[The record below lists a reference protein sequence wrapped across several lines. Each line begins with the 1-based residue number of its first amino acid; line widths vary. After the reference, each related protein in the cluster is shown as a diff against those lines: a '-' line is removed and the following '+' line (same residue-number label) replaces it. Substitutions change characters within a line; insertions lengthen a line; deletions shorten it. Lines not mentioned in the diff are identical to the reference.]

1 MPKKDSMSSGQVEL
15 CDVKVDVLIKH
26 KSRRKGKS
34 VEELSV
40 GTSETSRDVDSDAT
54 RQKSRRDRSSSH
66 DGLEG
71 GRRKKRDVERSVESV
86 GAIQARRP
94 ETESSDDSVDMRDHK
109 KRRNYDTIDH
119 GVANVHVM
127 RHKKRLA
134 VADLSDEEANM
145 VRQQRRRRDEHS
157 GTSSDPTRHKQR
169 RNTHSAG
176 PYEGT
181 TKGKPKTSSKSTDY
195 VYVNNAYVGSLN
207 SVNEGRCQQ
216 PITSTYREQYWAC
229 SKWSHGKKILAI
241 GIGVLLGMSLVGGII
256 TLALIITGQNPDEII
271 GPLLPGNNDRHFA
284 LF

>member
-26 KSRRKGKS
+26 KSRRKQKS
-34 VEELSV
+34 VEELS
-40 GTSETSRDVDSDAT
+40 TSSSKTSREVDSGEA
-54 RQKSRRDRSSSH
+54 RHKSRRDRSSSH
-66 DGLEG
+66 DGLDA
-71 GRRKKRDVERSVESV
+71 GRRKKRDIDRSVESV
-86 GAIQARRP
+86 TAIQARRP
-94 ETESSDDSVDMRDHK
+94 ETESSDDSVDVRDHK
-109 KRRNYDTIDH
+109 KRRNYDNIDH
-119 GVANVHVM
+119 GVANVHVV

-145 VRQQRRRRDEHS
+145 VRQQRRRKDESS
-157 GTSSDPTRHKQR
+157 GASSDPTRNKQR

-181 TKGKPKTSSKSTDY
+181 MKGTPKVSSKSTDY

-207 SVNEGRCQQ
+207 SVNEGRRQ
-216 PITSTYREQYWAC
+216 PAITSTYREQYWAC
-229 SKWSHGKKILAI
+229 SRWSHGKKILAI

-256 TLALIITGQNPDEII
+256 TLCLFITGQNPEEII
-271 GPLLPGNNDRHFA
+271 SPLLPGNDRHFS